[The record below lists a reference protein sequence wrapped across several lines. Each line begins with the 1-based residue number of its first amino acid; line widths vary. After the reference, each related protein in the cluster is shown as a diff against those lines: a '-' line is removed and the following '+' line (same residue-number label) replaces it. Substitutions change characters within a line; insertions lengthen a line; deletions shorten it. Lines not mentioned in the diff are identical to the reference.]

1 MTERRLRVLLV
12 LGTSTGGIGQHVRS
26 LAQGLF
32 ERHHHVV
39 VAGPPET
46 DQLFG
51 FGTLGARF
59 VATPIGLTPT
69 PRDLAVAR
77 QLGRWVHGADV
88 VHAHGFRAGLV
99 ALASG
104 AGASWPVAGVR
115 RASVPLIVTWH
126 NQVLATGV
134 RGAAMHRAEQVVAR
148 GASLNLGASS
158 DLVRQ
163 AIDSGGK
170 AELGLVAAP
179 LVTEP
184 NRDRTQV
191 RAELGIGDAPMLLA
205 VGRLHPQKDYP
216 TMLEA
221 VAQLQSRIPQPGT
234 LVIAGDGP
242 DAERIA
248 ELAAQLSVRA
258 RLLGR
263 RDDIAGLMAAADVL
277 VLSSVWEAR
286 ALVVQEAMQI
296 GLPVVAT
303 DVGGIPEL
311 VADAAVVVPCS
322 APQTLAVALE
332 EVLDNPGEAHKR
344 ADRAR
349 ELAASWPDEAAVVD
363 RVLQAYE
370 AVGAGLGRPT

>member
-1 MTERRLRVLLV
+1 MTEARLRVLLV

-26 LAQGLF
+26 LAHGLVD
-32 ERHHHVV
+32 RHHQVV
-39 VAGPPET
+39 VAGPFET
-46 DQLFG
+46 DQLFA

-59 VATPIGLTPT
+59 VSTPIGVTPT
-69 PRDLAVAR
+69 PRDLAAAR
-77 QLGRWVHGADV
+77 QLGRWVRGADV

-104 AGASWPVAGVR
+104 AGSSWPVAGVR
-115 RASVPLIVTWH
+115 RADVPLIVTWH
-126 NQVLATGV
+126 NQVLTTGV
-134 RGAAMHRAEQVVAR
+134 RGAAMHRAERIVAR

-179 LVTEP
+179 QVSES
-184 NRDRTQV
+184 DRERAEV
-191 RAELGIGDAPMLLA
+191 RAELGIDDAPMLLA

-221 VAQLQSRIPQPGT
+221 VARLQSRTPQPV

-242 DAERIA
+242 DATHIA
-248 ELAAQLSVRA
+248 ELAGQLSVRA

-263 RDDIAGLMAAADVL
+263 RDDIADLMRAADVL

-286 ALVVQEAMQI
+286 ALVVQEAMQL

-311 VADAAVVVPCS
+311 VGDAALVVPS
-322 APQTLAVALE
+322 NAPKSLAGALE
-332 EVLDNPGEAHKR
+332 EVLDNPDEAHKR

-349 ELAASWPDEAAVVD
+349 EVAARWPDEDAVVD

-370 AVGAGLGRPT
+370 EVGAGAGRPR

>member
-1 MTERRLRVLLV
+1 MTEARLRVLLV

-26 LAQGLF
+26 LAHGLVD
-32 ERHHHVV
+32 RHHQVV
-39 VAGPPET
+39 VAGPLET

-59 VATPIGLTPT
+59 VSTPIGVTPT

-77 QLGRWVHGADV
+77 QLGRWVRGADV

-104 AGASWPVAGVR
+104 AGSSWPVAGVR
-115 RASVPLIVTWH
+115 RADVPLIVTWH
-126 NQVLATGV
+126 NQVLTTGV
-134 RGAAMHRAEQVVAR
+134 RGAAMHRAERIVAR

-179 LVTEP
+179 QVTEP
-184 NRDRTQV
+184 DRERTEV
-191 RAELGIGDAPMLLA
+191 RAELGIDEAPMLLA

-216 TMLEA
+216 TMLKA
-221 VAQLQSRIPQPGT
+221 VAQLQSRTPQPV

-242 DAERIA
+242 DATHIA
-248 ELAAQLSVRA
+248 ALAGQLSVRA

-263 RDDIAGLMAAADVL
+263 RDDIADLMRAADVL

-286 ALVVQEAMQI
+286 ALVVQEAMQL

-303 DVGGIPEL
+303 DVGGIPDL
-311 VADAAVVVPCS
+311 VGDAALVVPS
-322 APQTLAVALE
+322 NAPKSLAGALE
-332 EVLDNPGEAHKR
+332 EVLDNPDEAHKR

-349 ELAASWPDEAAVVD
+349 EVAARWPDEDAVVD

-370 AVGAGLGRPT
+370 EVGAGAGRPR

>member
-1 MTERRLRVLLV
+1 MSEMRLRVLLV
-12 LGTSTGGIGQHVRS
+12 LGTSSGGIGQHVRS
-26 LAQGLF
+26 LAHGLVS
-32 ERHHHVV
+32 RHHRVV

-51 FGTLGARF
+51 FGALGARF
-59 VATPIGLTPT
+59 VASPIGVTPA

-77 QLGRWVHGADV
+77 QLGRWVRGADV

-115 RASVPLIVTWH
+115 RAHVPLIVTWH
-126 NQVLATGV
+126 NQVLATGA
-134 RGAAMHRAEQVVAR
+134 RGAAMHRAERVVAR

-163 AIDSGGK
+163 AIDSGGR
-170 AELGLVAAP
+170 AEVGLVAAP
-179 LVTEP
+179 LATEP
-184 NRDRTQV
+184 HRDRAQV
-191 RAELGIGDAPMLLA
+191 RAELGIGDEPMLLA

-221 VAQLQSRIPQPGT
+221 VAQLQSRRPQPV

-242 DAERIA
+242 EAARIA
-248 ELAAQLSVRA
+248 EMAGQLSVRA

-263 RDDIAGLMAAADVL
+263 RDDIADLMAAADVL

-286 ALVVQEAMQI
+286 ALVVQEAMQV

-311 VADAAVVVPCS
+311 VGDAAIVVPRS
-322 APQTLAVALE
+322 APKSLAVALE
-332 EVLDNPGEAHKR
+332 EVLDNPDETHKR

-349 ELAASWPDEAAVVD
+349 EVAASWPDEAAVVD

-370 AVGAGLGRPT
+370 EVGAGTGRTR